1 MLLLLLFMSTA
12 AAAATAVVVVAVDVG
27 AAAAAATGYLG
38 VVGDTSWKQG
48 QLGSCW
54 FPSFWKVIGGGD
66 DGDGDDDER

>member
-1 MLLLLLFMSTA
+1 MLLLLFMSTA

-27 AAAAAATGYLG
+27 AAAAGYLG